1 MNQNFKIIP
10 WDTEFFGFKVARV
23 DFDSITAEKGLKL
36 LNEMYDQNVRLGYYV
51 GKSAIDQKLL
61 DNDYFS
67 MHLVITR
74 VPILK
79 NLIKIDNIHKN
90 IHSYSESYPD
100 ENLIKLAQLAGAQG
114 RFGNDPNITEEQCN
128 GIFKNWIIN
137 SVNRKMASDVLV
149 YKENNEI
156 VGFSTLQV
164 GNGVGYAPL
173 FAVAREYEG
182 KGISFA
188 LMRAAESV
196 MFSKGVTKV
205 LSGTQNLNKKALAIY
220 RRYGFEIKEP
230 EYVYHFWRK

>member
-1 MNQNFKIIP
+1 MNQNFEIVS
-10 WDTEFFGFKVARV
+10 WDTDFFGFKVARIKA
-23 DFDSITAEKGLKL
+23 DAINNKDGLDQLK
-36 LNEMYDQNVRLGYYV
+36 EMYNQDVQLAYYV
-51 GKSAIDQKLL
+51 GKSPLDKNLL
-61 DNDYFS
+61 ENKYFKV
-67 MHLVITR
+67 HLVITR
-74 VPILK
+74 VPIVK
-79 NLIKIDNIHKN
+79 NLIAISDTHKN

-114 RFGNDPNITEEQCN
+114 RFGNDPNISEQQCN

-137 SVNRKMASDVLV
+137 SVNKKMASDVLV
-149 YKENNEI
+149 YKEDGKI
-156 VGFSTLQV
+156 VGFSTLKV

-196 MFSKGVTKV
+196 MFSKGVTRV
-205 LSGTQNLNKKALAIY
+205 LSGTQNFNRKALAIY
-220 RRYGFEIKEP
+220 KRYGFEIKEP